1 MKISKNFNLLY
12 TLFFLLFLSCN
23 LNKSQDSTAENNEP
37 THPNLVTTAKGI
49 KLIKANLGKYPLIDN
64 AIKDMKAL
72 VGEELTK
79 EKDFPISKDPSGGY
93 SHEKHKSNYLMMYR
107 AGMLYQVLG
116 EKKYATYV
124 KEMLLGY
131 ADLFPK
137 PPLQKI

>member
-1 MKISKNFNLLY
+1 M
-12 TLFFLLFLSCN
+12 
-23 LNKSQDSTAENNEP
+23 
-37 THPNLVTTAKGI
+37 
-49 KLIKANLGKYPLIDN
+49 GKYPLIDN

-137 PPLQKI
+137 PPLQKNIEKYESYILCDKSYQ